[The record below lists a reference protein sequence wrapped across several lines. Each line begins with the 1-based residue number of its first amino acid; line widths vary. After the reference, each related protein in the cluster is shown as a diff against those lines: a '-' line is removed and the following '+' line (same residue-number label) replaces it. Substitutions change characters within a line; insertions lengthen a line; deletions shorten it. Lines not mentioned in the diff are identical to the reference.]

1 MDHRL
6 EKALELASS
15 LSMFNDQKSLLF
27 NKLQDQSVYYYNGGK
42 FTVTKNLIN
51 FCFTLI
57 SNNQTSAVIVDDN
70 NIPIKIEILE
80 EFYHNLLNV
89 YSTATNE
96 YYNDYQ
102 SLIKKR
108 TKERLMDIDTNE

>member
-15 LSMFNDQKSLLF
+15 LSMFNDQKCILL
-27 NKLQDQSVYYYNGGK
+27 NKFQDQCIYYFNGGK
-42 FTVTKNLIN
+42 FTVTQSLVN
-51 FCFTLI
+51 FCFTLT
-57 SNNQTSAVIVDDN
+57 SNNQTSAVIIDDN

-80 EFYHNLLNV
+80 DFYQNLLNV

-96 YYNDYQ
+96 YYNDYEL
-102 SLIKKR
+102 LIKKR
-108 TKERLMDIDTNE
+108 SKERLMD